1 MRIPGSKGL
10 LVRQDRIGAPARE
23 RAGGLKGRRRM
34 MKKTMILADSD
45 EAYLERLSNYFME
58 KSPQLE
64 LNMFTDKKLL
74 REYVAHA
81 HADILAVD
89 EAFADEELA
98 EAADAS
104 VKLSLSTG
112 RMQIQGFEPVRKY
125 QKTESLL
132 NEILLK
138 YAEATGSSE
147 AIRGSSHT
155 RTAAFYSPAGGTG
168 KTVLALGLAAAAAGA
183 GLRTLYLNLEEVD
196 SVKYVLK
203 KTPGSLSDLFL
214 ALKTK
219 GMNAGIKL
227 AASAAREPDAGFF
240 YVSGV
245 ESIAEYEEM
254 EPRDLARLLTTI
266 REQAE
271 YDAVILE
278 LSSGFSERT
287 SKLLEQADVIFVPVT
302 DEESAAA
309 KVSRL
314 LDEMELH
321 DRYNQMIEKMLLI
334 GNRASA
340 KGPGR
345 ALQESGLL
353 DRLPCGGVIGEVAL
367 FEKKASILRGGEM
380 LRPAFQPLLDLMKGE
395 TNV

>member
-1 MRIPGSKGL
+1 
-10 LVRQDRIGAPARE
+10 
-23 RAGGLKGRRRM
+23 
-34 MKKTMILADSD
+34 MKKTMILADRD

-64 LNMFTDKKLL
+64 LNIFTNKELL
-74 REYVAHA
+74 EKYLQRGHI
-81 HADILAVD
+81 DILAVD
-89 EAFADEELA
+89 ESFADAKMA

-104 VKLSLSTG
+104 VKLCLSAG
-112 RMQIQGFEPVRKY
+112 RMEIEGFESVRKY

-138 YAEATGSSE
+138 YAQATGSSE
-147 AIRGSSHT
+147 AIRGNSNT

-168 KTVLALGLAAAAAGA
+168 KSVLALGLAAASAGA
-183 GLRTLYLNLEEVD
+183 GFRTLYVNLEEVD
-196 SVKYVLK
+196 SVNYALK
-203 KTPGSLSDLFL
+203 KTPGTLSDLFL

-227 AASAAREPDAGFF
+227 AASTAQELEGGFF

-245 ESIAEYEEM
+245 ESVAEYEEI
-254 EPRDLARLLTTI
+254 ESRDLVRLLTMI

-271 YDAVILE
+271 YDVLIVD

-287 SKLLEQADVIFVPVT
+287 IKLLEQADVIFVPVT

-309 KVSRL
+309 KVNRL
-314 LDEMELH
+314 LDEMRIH
-321 DRYNQMIEKMLLI
+321 DLYNPLFEKMSLVV
-334 GNRASA
+334 NRASA

-345 ALQESGLL
+345 ELQESGLL
-353 DRLPCGGVIGEVAL
+353 ERLPCDGVIGETAL
-367 FEKKASILRGGEM
+367 FRKKASILRAGNM
-380 LRPAFQPLLDLMKGE
+380 LIPVFQPLLNRMAGAAKE
-395 TNV
+395 Q